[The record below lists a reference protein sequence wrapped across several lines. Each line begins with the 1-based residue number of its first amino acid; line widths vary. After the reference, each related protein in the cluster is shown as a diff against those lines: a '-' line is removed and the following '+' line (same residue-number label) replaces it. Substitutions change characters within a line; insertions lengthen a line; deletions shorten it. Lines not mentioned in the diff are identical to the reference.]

1 MTDIINADS
10 FRQTTHSF
18 DFDGLVNAV
27 KKNLQYVALGNQLVP
42 HDRLFNVSVER
53 GNNGKS
59 LYEIYL
65 DQFEGVER
73 TELTCRTC
81 QRWLETNGTIVAI
94 SANGVVQSAAFH
106 HADTEAQFPP
116 VANEDCTEEVARVM
130 QVLREAV
137 ERSPISAYRSIERGT
152 DTAIPNDG
160 KFTHFHG
167 NVTVNVQ
174 RRSKYYTSIVPGIE
188 NAAKE
193 SVRVMRDALLRWKPE
208 TMDYA
213 YALADVGALR
223 NHRFAKR
230 IKQYVGLFRNF
241 HGTKNRLH
249 RDNLVWLWANTL
261 TPDMTQVVGTVVGSL
276 FDDLVAA
283 GEDLALKRFFEQTD
297 GINYQRPTTEPTVM
311 ELENA
316 KKLVS
321 ENGWDRSFVRT
332 AAQLEDIQFLHWA
345 PSPVGGSEP
354 EKPKSVFDSV
364 KTSDGKSEEKP
375 VVMGGKITLLDFM
388 TDVVPK
394 AAEMYVNLVGIDQT
408 RYSFQRGRKYQVAF
422 FTKAVHEDAPPIL
435 KWDSEEHRNH
445 VASYVYQ
452 DGVPFEHLGVQNNR
466 IKVSGITCT
475 QSEWPSP
482 TMKYATLE
490 QPIFLL
496 EGAHDTVNKQSGLFP
511 EAMRHELHGSRRV
524 IENYSA
530 NTPLE
535 NKVGVAGLYIDVGI
549 NIEVITCDGQKVSY
563 VVGI

>member
-81 QRWLETNGTIVAI
+81 QRWLETHGTIVAI
-94 SANGVVQSAAFH
+94 SGDGVIQSAAFH
-106 HADTEAQFPP
+106 HADTESQFPP
-116 VANEDCTEEVARVM
+116 VPNEDCTEEVARVI

-137 ERSPISAYRSIERGT
+137 ERSPIVSYRATERGT
-152 DTAIPNDG
+152 DTTLPNDG

-167 NVTVNVQ
+167 NVTVNIAK
-174 RRSKYYTSIVPGIE
+174 RTKPFEKIAGIE
-188 NAAKE
+188 GAAKE

-213 YALADVGALR
+213 YALADIGALR
-223 NHRFAKR
+223 KHRLVHR
-230 IKQYVGLFRNF
+230 IKQYVELHRKY
-241 HGTKNRLH
+241 HGTKNRPH
-249 RDNLVWLWANTL
+249 KDGLVWLWANTL

-276 FDDLVAA
+276 FDDLEETN
-283 GEDLALKRFFEQTD
+283 EDLALKRFFEQTD

-332 AAQLEDIQFLHWA
+332 AAQLEDIQFLHWT
-345 PSPVGGSEP
+345 PSPVGAGES

-375 VVMGGKITLLDFM
+375 VVMGGKVTLLDFM

-394 AAEMYVNLVGIDQT
+394 AAEMYVTLVGNDQS
-408 RYSFQRGRKYQVAF
+408 RYSFQRGRKYQFAF

-452 DGVPFEHLGVQNNR
+452 DGVPFEHLGVQSNR
-466 IKVSGITCT
+466 IKVSGITCS
-475 QSEWPSP
+475 QSEWAAPV
-482 TMKYATLE
+482 MKYGTLE

-496 EGAHDTVNKQSGLFP
+496 EGAHDSANSQSALFP

-535 NKVGVAGLYIDVGI
+535 NKVGVAGLYVDVGI
-549 NIEVITCDGQKVSY
+549 NIEVITRDGQKVSY